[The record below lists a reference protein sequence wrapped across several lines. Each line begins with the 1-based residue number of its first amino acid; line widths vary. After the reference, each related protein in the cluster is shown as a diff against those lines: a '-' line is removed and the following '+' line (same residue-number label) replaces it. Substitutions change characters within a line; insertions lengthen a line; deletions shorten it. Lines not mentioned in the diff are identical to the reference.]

1 MGRRKTSYA
10 ERINKAKVMSAGFKK
25 YTERLAP
32 RGGGEEFQLRLSTQR
47 ETAQGLDDEQESLKG
62 QLKVKT
68 EELETA
74 MDDLGET
81 MSEGKKMVKLE
92 MPQPTWVEFGID
104 DIQ

>member
-10 ERINKAKVMSAGFKK
+10 ERINKAKVMAAGFAKFQEQL
-25 YTERLAP
+25 TP
-32 RGGGEEFQLRLSTQR
+32 RGGGTEFLQRLNTQR

-68 EELETA
+68 DELERT